1 MSDET
6 KDTYKDLEPVET
18 PPADNDIADEDGTLV
33 PPDTQ
38 VKGRKAVSSSAT
50 KGEEPTA
57 PQADQT
63 ITADDDGDTAEE
75 QTEEQKTEKSRKRKK
90 EENFGEALKEAIHEQ
105 AREDEPTLTSNIT
118 LRKILG
124 GDFLTASMIRRQIGM
139 ILIIVAFTIVYI
151 SNRYSCQRNLLE
163 IDRLNSQL
171 QDAKY
176 KALSSS
182 SMLTEKCR
190 ESHVLDMLKQ
200 NHDSLLH
207 IADQPPYIIYVP
219 QN

>member
-1 MSDET
+1 MNEEK
-6 KDTYKDLEPVET
+6 KDIQNPITAAEPL
-18 PPADNDIADEDGTLV
+18 PADHAIADEDGTIV

-38 VKGRKAVSSSAT
+38 VKAHNAASSTPKNTANSTKAAT
-50 KGEEPTA
+50 ATGGK
-57 PQADQT
+57 
-63 ITADDDGDTAEE
+63 DTEGSKKAEE
-75 QTEEQKTEKSRKRKK
+75 KK
-90 EENFGEALKEAIHEQ
+90 EENFGAALKEAIHEQ
-105 AREDEPTLTSNIT
+105 AREDESTLTSSVT
-118 LRKILG
+118 LRKVLG

-163 IDRLNSQL
+163 IDRLNSEL

-200 NHDSLLH
+200 NNDSLLH